1 MCKVDCCQRADWDS
15 LCVRGVCLLQCCW
28 GGVDIGCGMCAVPVD
43 GLHKDDLSLHDTLQ
57 LQSLIK
63 VHGKVASHIACDIIV
78 DSGSFIQ
85 ASCYTV
91 NSEWL
96 LQQADCK

>member
-1 MCKVDCCQRADWDS
+1 MQIGTVFAS
-15 LCVRGVCLLQCCW
+15 EEYVCPNAV
-28 GGVDIGCGMCAVPVD
+28 GVDIGCGMCAVPVD
-43 GLHKDDLSLHDTLQ
+43 GLHKDDLSLHDKLQ

-96 LQQADCK
+96 LQQADCM